1 MLKDYDN
8 LFLPVHDLEKAKEFY
23 KEVLGL
29 RVKFD
34 FSNVGMIAFKVGE
47 SEPSIILKDIAK
59 FPDARPTIWF
69 TVENVEAEYVKYKE
83 LGIRFISEPFPI
95 ATGMAVEFEDPF
107 GNRLGMTD
115 YRK

>member
-8 LFLPVHDLEKAKEFY
+8 LFLPVNDLGRAKEFY
-23 KEVLGL
+23 EQVLGL

-34 FSNVGMIAFKVGE
+34 FSNIGMIAFKVGK
-47 SEPSIILKDIAK
+47 SEPAIIVKDISK
-59 FPDARPTIWF
+59 FPGTRTTIWF

-83 LGIRFISEPFPI
+83 LGTRFISEPFPI